1 MAAQLSVRY
10 ESGIQGKKAD
20 VYRNLQTGGYSI
32 RSRETETYGTVIGH
46 EDAVVV
52 ENAEF
57 VVQEKGRQRVLEEE
71 RKNVHAVVR
80 GVVGKLS
87 DWDDVSDTETV
98 PVTYNPYEYAHFVH
112 AETEEPI
119 ESAET
124 VLIGENGVFAVGVE
138 YLN

>member
-1 MAAQLSVRY
+1 MSAQPVVRY
-10 ESGIQGKKAD
+10 ESGIRGKKAD
-20 VYRNLQTGGYSI
+20 IYRNLQTGGYSI

-46 EDAVVV
+46 EDVVV
-52 ENAEF
+52 VTDAEF

-80 GVVGKLS
+80 GVVSSL
-87 DWDDVSDTETV
+87 DEWDGVNDADTV

-119 ESAET
+119 ESAEQ
-124 VLIGENGVFAVGVE
+124 VLIGEDGVLAVGVT
-138 YLN
+138 YK